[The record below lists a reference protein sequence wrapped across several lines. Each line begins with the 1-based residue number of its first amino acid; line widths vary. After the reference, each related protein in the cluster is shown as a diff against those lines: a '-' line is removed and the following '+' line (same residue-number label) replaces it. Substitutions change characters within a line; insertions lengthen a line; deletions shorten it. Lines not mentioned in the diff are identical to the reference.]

1 LATSS
6 SLRPSLLRR
15 SVRRGRAILQERRNP
30 TFAAE
35 LEEFR
40 SLVAREHPGLLED
53 FASAAK
59 RTVLIVS
66 LSNSTEQAKIEG
78 LLTKALQAH
87 GGRVRIFTFRTAF
100 RGVNVFK
107 ALGLGR
113 ELLYY
118 EDYAPSM
125 AWLDEARALMQD
137 CRTVQDFKQLQHRGA
152 RVGRQA
158 LGSVVRTRH
167 DPIVDL
173 DDPGFREEVAN
184 AIGYGMEG
192 AHVAEG
198 LLDAVQPDL
207 LLMNERGY
215 AGLGAFFDVALRRGI
230 PAVQFGQAHRDD
242 AYHVKRYVLETRE
255 LPPRGLDEATWQG
268 LRPDGWTEERQRE
281 LDEELA
287 ARETGRWFMA
297 RRVRHG
303 KQRGSPAALATDLGL
318 DPEKKVV
325 ALFAHVLW
333 DASMFYGQDLYPDQG
348 TWFRET
354 LRLAAEDDSVQWLV
368 KLHPALLWK
377 LQSNQVEEAPAEL
390 DIIRATLGELPRHMQ
405 LLMPDHDVD
414 NRELFELL
422 DAAVTIRG
430 TIGIELP
437 QLGVPVL
444 TAGTSDYAGR
454 GFTVDAHTVA
464 EYEANV
470 RSIGSLPRLTADQV
484 ERAKLYAY
492 GVFCRK
498 PWVFSSFRMDFMTEG
513 FQSDRIQ
520 YRTHY
525 QGLRSREEL
534 IGAHDL
540 AAFASWALETDE
552 SDFEARAP
560 ASPPAVQV

>member
-1 LATSS
+1 MPASS
-6 SLRPSLLRR
+6 QRPSLLRR
-15 SVRRGRAILQERRNP
+15 AVRRGRTHLLERREP
-30 TFAAE
+30 QLAAE
-35 LEEFR
+35 RDAFRALLER
-40 SLVAREHPGLLED
+40 DHAGLLTD
-53 FASAAK
+53 FGQGAK

-66 LSNSTEQAKIEG
+66 LSNSTEQTKIEG
-78 LLTKALQAH
+78 LMTKALQAH
-87 GGRVRIFTFRTAF
+87 GGRVAIFTFRGAY
-100 RGVNVFK
+100 RGVNVFR
-107 ALGLGR
+107 AFGLGKCLR
-113 ELLYY
+113 FY
-118 EDYAPSM
+118 EDYAPST
-125 AWLDEARALMQD
+125 AWLEGARALMAH
-137 CRTVQDFKQLQHRGA
+137 CRTVHDFKVLDYRGA

-173 DDPGFREEVAN
+173 DDPSFREDVAN
-184 AIGYGMEG
+184 AIAYGMEG
-192 AHVAEG
+192 AQIADS
-198 LLDAVQPDL
+198 LLDAVKPDV

-230 PAVQFGQAHRDD
+230 PAIQFGQAHRDD
-242 AYHVKRYVLETRE
+242 AYHLKRYTLDSRE
-255 LPPRGLDEATWQG
+255 LPPRGLDEETWQA
-268 LRPDGWTEERQRE
+268 LAEDGWTDARQAR

-303 KQRGSPAALATDLGL
+303 KQRGSAEALATDLGL
-318 DPEKKVV
+318 VPGKRTVS
-325 ALFAHVLW
+325 LFAHVLW
-333 DASMFYGQDLYPDQG
+333 DASMFYGRDLYPDQG
-348 TWFRET
+348 VWFRET

-377 LQSNQVEEAPAEL
+377 LQSNQVEEDPAEL
-390 DIIRATLGELPRHMQ
+390 DIIRATLGELPPHMK

-430 TIGIELP
+430 TVGMELP

-454 GFTVDAHTVA
+454 GFTVDADTVE

-470 RSIGSLPRLTADQV
+470 RRIGELPRLDADAI
-484 ERAKLYAY
+484 RKAKLYAY

-498 PWVFSSFRMDFMTEG
+498 PWVYTSYRTDFMTEG

-520 YRTHY
+520 YKTHFH
-525 QGLRSREEL
+525 GLRTRAEVEQ
-534 IGAHDL
+534 AEDL
-540 AAFASWALETDE
+540 AALARFTLE
-552 SDFEARAP
+552 SD
-560 ASPPAVQV
+560 ASDFAGQLA

>member
-1 LATSS
+1 MPASS
-6 SLRPSLLRR
+6 QRPSLLRR
-15 SVRRGRAILQERRNP
+15 AVRRGRTHLLERRDP
-30 TFAAE
+30 QLAAE
-35 LEEFR
+35 RDAFRALLER
-40 SLVAREHPGLLED
+40 DHAGLLTD
-53 FASAAK
+53 FGQGAK

-66 LSNSTEQAKIEG
+66 LSNSTEQTKIEG
-78 LLTKALQAH
+78 LMTKALQAH
-87 GGRVRIFTFRTAF
+87 GGRVAVFTFRGAY
-100 RGVNVFK
+100 RGVNVFR
-107 ALGLGR
+107 AFGLGKCLR
-113 ELLYY
+113 FY
-118 EDYAPSM
+118 EDYAPST
-125 AWLDEARALMQD
+125 AWLEEARALMVD
-137 CRTVQDFKQLQHRGA
+137 ARTVHDFKVLDYRGA

-173 DDPGFREEVAN
+173 DDPSFREDVAN
-184 AIGYGMEG
+184 AIAYGMEG
-192 AHVAEG
+192 AQIADS
-198 LLDAVQPDL
+198 LLDAVKPDV

-230 PAVQFGQAHRDD
+230 PAIQFGQAHRDD
-242 AYHVKRYVLETRE
+242 AYHLKRYTIASRE
-255 LPPRGLDEATWQG
+255 LPPRGLDEETWHA
-268 LRPDGWTEERQRE
+268 LAEDGWTDARQAR

-303 KQRGSPAALATDLGL
+303 KIRGSAEALAADLGL
-318 DPEKKVV
+318 IPGKKTV

-333 DASMFYGQDLYPDQG
+333 DASMFYGRDLYPDQG
-348 TWFRET
+348 VWFRET

-377 LQSNQVEEAPAEL
+377 LQSNQVEEDPAEL
-390 DIIRATLGELPRHMQ
+390 DIIRETLGELPPHMK

-430 TIGIELP
+430 TVGMELP

-454 GFTVDAHTVA
+454 GFTVDADTIE

-470 RSIGSLPRLTADQV
+470 RRIGELPRLDADAI
-484 ERAKLYAY
+484 RKAKLYAY

-498 PWVFSSFRMDFMTEG
+498 PWVYTSYRTDFMTEG

-520 YRTHY
+520 YKTHFH
-525 QGLRSREEL
+525 GLATRSEVEQ
-534 IGAHDL
+534 AEDL
-540 AAFASWALETDE
+540 ASLARFTLE
-552 SDFEARAP
+552 SD
-560 ASPPAVQV
+560 ASDFAGPLA

>member
-1 LATSS
+1 MPESS
-6 SLRPSLLRR
+6 QRPSLLRR
-15 SVRRGRAILQERRNP
+15 SVRRARTTLQERRA
-30 TFAAE
+30 TGLAAE
-35 LEEFR
+35 RDAFR
-40 SLVAREHPGLLED
+40 AEVAHDNPGLLED
-53 FASAAK
+53 FPQGPG

-66 LSNSTEQAKIEG
+66 LSNSTEQTKIEA
-78 LLTKALQAH
+78 LMTKALQAR
-87 GGRVRIFTFRTAF
+87 GGRVVIFTFRSTF
-100 RGVNVFK
+100 RGVNVFR
-107 ALGLGR
+107 ALGLEGTLR
-113 ELLYY
+113 FY

-125 AWLDEARALMQD
+125 AWLEEARALMAD
-137 CRTVQDFKQLQHRGA
+137 ARTVQDFKVLEFRGA

-173 DDPGFREEVAN
+173 DDPSFREDVAN
-184 AIGYGMEG
+184 AIAYGMEG
-192 AHVAEG
+192 AQIAES
-198 LLDAVQPDL
+198 LLDDVKPDV

-230 PAVQFGQAHRDD
+230 PAIQFGQAHRDD
-242 AYHVKRYVLETRE
+242 AYHVKRYTLESRE
-255 LPPRGLDEATWQG
+255 LPPRGLDEATWQELVAG
-268 LRPDGWTEERQRE
+268 GWTDARQER

-303 KQRGSPAALATDLGL
+303 KPRGSAEALAADLGL
-318 DPEKKVV
+318 DPAKKTV

-333 DASMFYGQDLYPDQG
+333 DASMFYGRDLYSDQG
-348 TWFRET
+348 VWFRET
-354 LRLAAEDDSVQWLV
+354 LRVAAENADVQWLV

-377 LQSNQVEEAPAEL
+377 LQSNQVEEDPAEL
-390 DIIRATLGELPRHMQ
+390 DIIRATLGELPPHMK

-414 NRELFELL
+414 NRELFQLL

-454 GFTVDAHTVA
+454 GFTVDADSVE

-470 RSIGSLPRLTADQV
+470 RRIGTLPRLEPAQV
-484 ERAKLYAY
+484 EAAKLYAY

-498 PWVFSSFRMDFMTEG
+498 PWVYTSFGMTFLTEG

-520 YRTHY
+520 YRTSYH
-525 QGLRSREEL
+525 GLATREDVVS
-534 IGAHDL
+534 APDL
-540 AAFASWALETDE
+540 SALARFVLE
-552 SDFEARAP
+552 SDAGDFAGDA
-560 ASPPAVQV
+560 A